1 MKICEW
7 LNRRF
12 GGKGAS
18 GNIEWALLMMFLE
31 SDPFFLLYASSDACK
46 LVTMASPDSTTS

>member
-1 MKICEW
+1 MKICVW

-18 GNIEWALLMMFLE
+18 GIIEWALLMMFLE
-31 SDPFFLLYASSDACK
+31 SANIFPHSDPSFLLYASSDA
-46 LVTMASPDSTTS
+46 